1 MKALRTRAAAP
12 RPPRRWRTPPPLT
25 RGSSENL
32 EGMEILR
39 EVGGDAGILLWQSYR
54 NVMLWSTAA
63 DGERSKMFSPEAG
76 RKRLADLAASDVP
89 AELREPVAV
98 VGRMLGAP
106 GDTPGEAVGEACA
119 AVAAW
124 AEASGNAGTGLA
136 FTQAAAL
143 AAPASARLPFEV
155 GQIARRRHEVA
166 RAETW
171 FRHAIMIGRQ
181 VGDWDSY
188 SRSYLALGNMFLQRG
203 NLPTAQRMHVKALR
217 ASRRKGLPHIQ
228 GYALHDLFV
237 IATET
242 GRNEQAESYAR
253 SAFRAYGAQHEKI
266 PALAHDIA
274 YFWMNQGYFERALPV
289 LQALLPHFT
298 DQRDQ
303 LAVMANIAR
312 AAGGAG
318 ARDVFRKTWI
328 ETSRLVR
335 EPSVT
340 PVLAQALVELATGA
354 ASLGEWDR
362 AEQSAER
369 ALEVAQQRGENKVA
383 ARAESILE
391 SVRRGRQ
398 VDAARST
405 AVRREVH
412 AEQADSLADDL
423 VRSLEAQPIAA

>member
-1 MKALRTRAAAP
+1 MKASRTRAASAP

-25 RGSSENL
+25 RGSSESL

-54 NVMLWSTAA
+54 NVMLWSTAEPA
-63 DGERSKMFSPEAG
+63 ERGRMFSAEAG
-76 RKRLADLAASDVP
+76 RKRLADVVAAELP
-89 AELREPVAV
+89 AELTDPLATI
-98 VGRMLGAP
+98 GRMLGAS
-106 GDTPGEAVGEACA
+106 G
-119 AVAAW
+119 
-124 AEASGNAGTGLA
+124 EASGQAVADACSAVTMWAEVHGHAGTALA

-143 AAPASARLPFEV
+143 AEPASARLPFEV
-155 GQIARRRHEVA
+155 GQIARRRHETA

-217 ASRRKGLPHIQ
+217 AARRKGLPHIQ
-228 GYALHDLFV
+228 GYALHDLFA
-237 IATET
+237 IAIDA
-242 GRNEQAESYAR
+242 GRTEQAEQYAR
-253 SAFRAYGAQHEKI
+253 MAFRAYGPHHEKV

-289 LQALLPHFT
+289 FQALLPHFT
-298 DQRDQ
+298 DVREQ
-303 LAVMANIAR
+303 LSVLANTAR

-318 ARDVFRKTWI
+318 MREVFRKTSV
-328 ETSRLVR
+328 EAMRLAR
-335 EPSVT
+335 EPEVVAS
-340 PVLAQALVELATGA
+340 LADAMVELATGA

-369 ALEVAQQRGENKVA
+369 ALEVARQRGHHKVA
-383 ARAESILE
+383 ARAEAVLD
-391 SVRRGRQ
+391 SVRRGRN
-398 VDAARST
+398 VDAAR
-405 AVRREVH
+405 AARQPEAQV
-412 AEQADSLADDL
+412 EQADALAEDL
-423 VRSLEAQPIAA
+423 VRSLEAQAVAA